1 MTQSFFERLE
11 ARCRTIDSLLCVGLD
26 PHADD
31 LAERSAAAARDFCFR
46 LIDATAEVAAAY
58 KPNSAFFEIYGAEGM
73 QALKDVITH
82 AGGEIPVL
90 LDAKRGDIGSTSQAY
105 ADAAFRTL
113 GVDAL
118 TVSPYLGRDSVE
130 PFLANPAHGIFLL
143 CKTSNPG
150 AGDLQDLVA
159 GGQPIYA
166 QVARLAQE
174 WNTRG
179 NVGLVVG
186 ATYPEILAELR
197 ALVPDLWFLA
207 PGAGTQGG
215 DLETALQAGLR
226 ADGLGVLLPV
236 SRGISRAKDP
246 TQVARQLRDD
256 INKARRAKTKSSERP
271 FANKQLA
278 DDLLRLGCVKFGE
291 FRLKSGRTSPIYL
304 DLRRLVGDPAA
315 LARAAGA
322 YVKLMRVLKFDRVAG
337 LPYAALP
344 IATAISLQAGW
355 PLIYP
360 RKEAKEYGTKA
371 AIEGLFEPGETAIV
385 IDDLITTGG
394 SKLEGIEKLEAAS
407 LKVNDIVV
415 LIDRRSKSEGTFG
428 DKGIKLHSV
437 FELTQLLAYWQE
449 IDVISAKQFQTVSE
463 FLQSS

>member
-1 MTQSFFERLE
+1 VALSFFERLE
-11 ARCRTIDSLLCVGLD
+11 ARCLAIDSLLCVGLD

-31 LAERSAAAARDFCFR
+31 LPERSAAAARDFCFR
-46 LIDATAEVAAAY
+46 LIDTTAQVASAY
-58 KPNSAFFEIYGAEGM
+58 KPNSAFFEVYGAEGM

-90 LDAKRGDIGSTSQAY
+90 LDAKRGDIGSTSEAY
-105 ADAAFRTL
+105 ANAAFHAL
-113 GVDAL
+113 GADAL
-118 TVSPYLGRDSVE
+118 TVSPYLGRDAIE
-130 PFLANPAHGIFLL
+130 PFMADPAHGIFLL

-150 AGDLQDLVA
+150 AGDLQDLIA

-166 QVARLAQE
+166 HVARLAQE
-174 WNTRG
+174 WNSRG

-186 ATYPEILAELR
+186 ATYPEVLAELR
-197 ALVPDLWFLA
+197 ALVPELWFLV

-215 DLETALQAGLR
+215 DVDAALQAGLR
-226 ADGLGVLLPV
+226 DDALGVLLPV

-246 TQVARQLRDD
+246 AQAAKQFRDE
-256 INKARRAKTKSSERP
+256 INKARATKSKAGKPS

-278 DDLLRLGCVKFGE
+278 ADLLRLGCVQFGE
-291 FRLKSGRTSPIYL
+291 FTLKSGKISPIYL

-315 LARAAGA
+315 LRRTAAA
-322 YVKLMRVLKFDRVAG
+322 YVKLMRNLKFDRVAG

-344 IATAISLQAGW
+344 IATAISLQAAW

-371 AIEGLFEPGETAIV
+371 AIEGPYEPGETVIV

-394 SKLEGIEKLEAAS
+394 SKLEGIEKLEAAG
-407 LKVNDIVV
+407 LKVADIVV
-415 LIDRRSKSEGTFG
+415 LIDRRSKSEGPFG
-428 DKGIKLHSV
+428 DKEIKLHSV
-437 FELTQLLAYWQE
+437 FQLTELLAYWQQSGA
-449 IDVISAKQFQTVSE
+449 ISAKQTQAVSD
-463 FLQSS
+463 FLQDS